1 MVTRGIVLRA
11 LDLGYWLRNLV
22 DACVLECNGTPDTD
36 LTIRTLATE
45 FSKLRLDT
53 ESYYTTGERIAGFVP
68 EISKRI
74 IAGIKKPGVIKC
86 LSDKLENYVELWKPD
101 IGVWMGIYPYKYCYD
116 NGKVYRRICQNSDE
130 AVFNCNSNVVLEKIN
145 EIHAR
150 LGTANK
156 SSPEYEKLEFELKNL
171 EYNYDWLTFMES
183 YYRELEM
190 KYEPEMPDYE
200 KLDMELQETPVDAWQ
215 EYMEA
220 KQDAEIKIQEVIKK
234 EYFLKDAKELSKQL
248 DLFINNIKDLF
259 IGLCN
264 HDPDAE
270 AVFCSKMFVFGCL
283 NNNYLNDGIKA
294 LLIRKQHRSNIA
306 KKPYEMKQV
315 KNWGFVPSP
324 DANMGAV
331 TDQ

>member
-1 MVTRGIVLRA
+1 MVTRRIMLRA
-11 LDLGYWLRNLV
+11 LDLVHWLQNLV

-36 LTIRTLATE
+36 LTIQTLATE
-45 FSKLRLDT
+45 FSELRLDT
-53 ESYYTTGERIAGFVP
+53 ESYYTTGQRIAGFVP
-68 EISKRI
+68 EISKHI

-86 LSDKLENYVELWKPD
+86 LCDKLENYVELWKPD

-183 YYRELEM
+183 YYWELEM
-190 KYEPEMPDYE
+190 KYEPQIPDYE

-259 IGLCN
+259 LGLCN
-264 HDPDAE
+264 YDPDAE
-270 AVFCSKMFVFGCL
+270 AVFCSKMLMWGHY
-283 NNNYLNDGIKA
+283 NDEYLTDGIKA
-294 LLIRKQHRSNIA
+294 RIIQKQHAINTT
-306 KKPYEMKQV
+306 KKAYEMERIE
-315 KNWGFVPSP
+315 NWKFVPSP

>member
-1 MVTRGIVLRA
+1 MATRGIVLRA
-11 LDLGYWLRNLV
+11 LDLVHWLQNLV

-45 FSKLRLDT
+45 FSELRLDT
-53 ESYYTTGERIAGFVP
+53 ESYYTTGQRIAGFVP

-86 LSDKLENYVELWKPD
+86 ISDKLENYVELWKPD
-101 IGVWMGIYPYKYCYD
+101 IGVWMGIYPYRYCYD
-116 NGKVYRRICQNSDE
+116 NGKVYRRICRNGE
-130 AVFNCNSNVVLEKIN
+130 KAAVDCNSNAVLEKII
-145 EIHAR
+145 EINAR

-156 SSPEYEKLEFELKNL
+156 SSPEYAKLEFELKNL

-190 KYEPEMPDYE
+190 KYEPQIPDYE

-220 KQDAEIKIQEVIKK
+220 KQDAEIKIKEVIKK

-259 IGLCN
+259 LGLCN
-264 HDPDAE
+264 YDPDAE
-270 AVFCSKMFVFGCL
+270 AVFCSKMLMWGHY
-283 NNNYLNDGIKA
+283 NDEYLTDGIKPF
-294 LLIRKQHRSNIA
+294 LIRKQHKSNIVKNA
-306 KKPYEMKQV
+306 HEMKQV
-315 KNWGFVPSP
+315 KNFGFVPSP

>member
-1 MVTRGIVLRA
+1 MVTRGNMLRA
-11 LDLGYWLRNLV
+11 LDLGYWLQNLV

-45 FSKLRLDT
+45 FSELRLDT
-53 ESYYTTGERIAGFVP
+53 ESYYTTGQRIAGFVP

-86 LSDKLENYVELWKPD
+86 LCDKLENYVELWKPD
-101 IGVWMGIYPYKYCYD
+101 IGVWMGIYPYRYCYD
-116 NGKVYRRICQNSDE
+116 NGKVYRRICRNGE
-130 AVFNCNSNVVLEKIN
+130 KAAVDCNSNAVLEKII
-145 EIHAR
+145 EIHGR
-150 LGTANK
+150 LETANK
-156 SSPEYEKLEFELKNL
+156 SSHEYEKLEFELKNL

-190 KYEPEMPDYE
+190 KYEPQIPDYE

-259 IGLCN
+259 LGLCN
-264 HDPDAE
+264 YDPDAE
-270 AVFCSKMFVFGCL
+270 AVFCSKMLMWGHY
-283 NNNYLNDGIKA
+283 NDEYLTDGIKA
-294 LLIRKQHRSNIA
+294 RIIQKQHAINTT
-306 KKPYEMKQV
+306 KKAYEMERIE
-315 KNWGFVPSP
+315 NWKFVPSP

>member
-1 MVTRGIVLRA
+1 
-11 LDLGYWLRNLV
+11 
-22 DACVLECNGTPDTD
+22 
-36 LTIRTLATE
+36 
-45 FSKLRLDT
+45 
-53 ESYYTTGERIAGFVP
+53 
-68 EISKRI
+68 
-74 IAGIKKPGVIKC
+74 
-86 LSDKLENYVELWKPD
+86 
-101 IGVWMGIYPYKYCYD
+101 MGIYPYRYCYD
-116 NGKVYRRICQNSDE
+116 NGKVYRRICRNGE
-130 AVFNCNSNVVLEKIN
+130 KAAVDCNSNAVLEKII
-145 EIHAR
+145 EINAR

-156 SSPEYEKLEFELKNL
+156 SSPEYAKLEFELKNL

-190 KYEPEMPDYE
+190 KYEPQIPDYE

-259 IGLCN
+259 LGLCN
-264 HDPDAE
+264 YDPDAE
-270 AVFCSKMFVFGCL
+270 AVFCSKMLMWGHY
-283 NNNYLNDGIKA
+283 NDEYLTDGIKPF
-294 LLIRKQHRSNIA
+294 LIRKQHKSNIVKNA
-306 KKPYEMKQV
+306 HEMKQV
-315 KNWGFVPSP
+315 KNFGFVPSP

>member
-1 MVTRGIVLRA
+1 MVTRGIMLRA
-11 LDLGYWLRNLV
+11 LDLVHWLQNLV

-36 LTIRTLATE
+36 LTIRTLSTE
-45 FSKLRLDT
+45 FSELRLDT
-53 ESYYTTGERIAGFVP
+53 ESYYTTGQRIAGFVP

-86 LSDKLENYVELWKPD
+86 ISDKLENYVELWKPD

-116 NGKVYRRICQNSDE
+116 NGKVYRRICRNGE
-130 AVFNCNSNVVLEKIN
+130 KAAVDCNSNAVLEKII
-145 EIHAR
+145 EINAR

-156 SSPEYEKLEFELKNL
+156 SSPEYAKLEFELKNL

-190 KYEPEMPDYE
+190 KYEPQIPDYE

-259 IGLCN
+259 LGLCN
-264 HDPDAE
+264 YDPDAE
-270 AVFCSKMFVFGCL
+270 AVFCSKMLMWGHY
-283 NNNYLNDGIKA
+283 NDEYLTDGIKPF
-294 LLIRKQHRSNIA
+294 LIRKQHKSNIVKNA
-306 KKPYEMKQV
+306 HEMKQV
-315 KNWGFVPSP
+315 KNFGFVPSP

>member
-1 MVTRGIVLRA
+1 MATRGIVLRA
-11 LDLGYWLRNLV
+11 LDLVHWLQNLV

-45 FSKLRLDT
+45 FSELRLDT
-53 ESYYTTGERIAGFVP
+53 ESYYTTGQRIAGFVP

-86 LSDKLENYVELWKPD
+86 ISDKLENYVELWKPD
-101 IGVWMGIYPYKYCYD
+101 IGVWMGIYPYRYCYD
-116 NGKVYRRICQNSDE
+116 NGKVYRRICRNGE
-130 AVFNCNSNVVLEKIN
+130 KAAVDCNSNAVLEKII
-145 EIHAR
+145 EINAR

-156 SSPEYEKLEFELKNL
+156 SSPEYAKLEFELKNL

-190 KYEPEMPDYE
+190 KYEPQIPDYE

-259 IGLCN
+259 LGLCN
-264 HDPDAE
+264 YDPDAE
-270 AVFCSKMFVFGCL
+270 AVFCSKMLMWGHY
-283 NNNYLNDGIKA
+283 NDEYLTDGIKPF
-294 LLIRKQHRSNIA
+294 LIRKQHKSNIVKNA
-306 KKPYEMKQV
+306 HEMKQV
-315 KNWGFVPSP
+315 KNFGFVPSP

>member
-1 MVTRGIVLRA
+1 MVTRGIMLRA
-11 LDLGYWLRNLV
+11 LDLVHWLQNLV

-45 FSKLRLDT
+45 FSELRLDT
-53 ESYYTTGERIAGFVP
+53 ESYYTTGQRISGFVP
-68 EISKRI
+68 EISKHI

-86 LSDKLENYVELWKPD
+86 ISDKLKNYVELWKPD

-116 NGKVYRRICQNSDE
+116 NGKVYRRICQNGE
-130 AVFNCNSNVVLEKIN
+130 KAAVDCNSNVVLEKII

-150 LGTANK
+150 LETANK
-156 SSPEYEKLEFELKNL
+156 SSHEYEKLEFELKNL

-220 KQDAEIKIQEVIKK
+220 KQDAEIKILETIEKN
-234 EYFLKDAKELSKQL
+234 YFAEDVKELSKQL

-259 IGLCN
+259 LGLCN
-264 HDPDAE
+264 YDPDAE

-283 NNNYLNDGIKA
+283 NNNYLTDGIKA
-294 LLIRKQHRSNIA
+294 CLIRKQHRSNIA
-306 KKPYEMKQV
+306 KKAYEMKQV
-315 KNWGFVPSP
+315 KNFGFVPSP

>member
-1 MVTRGIVLRA
+1 MVTRGIMLRA
-11 LDLGYWLRNLV
+11 LDLGYWLQNLV

-45 FSKLRLDT
+45 FSELRLDT
-53 ESYYTTGERIAGFVP
+53 ESYYTTGQRIAGFVP

-86 LSDKLENYVELWKPD
+86 ISDKLENYVELWKPD
-101 IGVWMGIYPYKYCYD
+101 IGVWMGIYPYRYCYD
-116 NGKVYRRICQNSDE
+116 NGKVYRRICRNGE
-130 AVFNCNSNVVLEKIN
+130 KAAVDCNSNVVLEKIN

-150 LGTANK
+150 LETANK
-156 SSPEYEKLEFELKNL
+156 SSHEYEKLEFELKNL

-183 YYRELEM
+183 YYWELEM
-190 KYEPEMPDYE
+190 KYEPQIPDYE

-259 IGLCN
+259 LGLCN
-264 HDPDAE
+264 YDPDAE
-270 AVFCSKMFVFGCL
+270 AVFCSKMLMWGHY
-283 NNNYLNDGIKA
+283 NDEYLTDGIKA
-294 LLIRKQHRSNIA
+294 RIIQKQHAINTT
-306 KKPYEMKQV
+306 KKAYEMERIE
-315 KNWGFVPSP
+315 NWKFVPSP

>member
-1 MVTRGIVLRA
+1 MVRRGIMLTA
-11 LDLGYWLRNLV
+11 LDLGYWLQNLV

-36 LTIRTLATE
+36 LTTRTLATE
-45 FSKLRLDT
+45 FSELRLDT
-53 ESYYTTGERIAGFVP
+53 KSYYTTGQRIAGFAP
-68 EISKRI
+68 KISKHI

-86 LSDKLENYVELWKPD
+86 ISDKLENYVELWKPD
-101 IGVWMGIYPYKYCYD
+101 IGVWMGIYPYTYHYD
-116 NGKVYRRICQNSDE
+116 NGKVYRRICQNGE
-130 AVFNCNSNVVLEKIN
+130 KAAVDCNSNVVLEKII
-145 EIHAR
+145 EIHGR
-150 LGTANK
+150 LETANK

-171 EYNYDWLTFMES
+171 EYTYDWLTFMES
-183 YYRELEM
+183 YYRKLEM

-220 KQDAEIKIQEVIKK
+220 KQDAEIMILETIKK
-234 EYFLKDAKELSKQL
+234 EYFLEDAKELSKQL

-264 HDPDAE
+264 YDPDAE
-270 AVFCSKMFVFGCL
+270 AVFCSKMLMWGHY
-283 NNNYLNDGIKA
+283 NDEYLTDGIKPF
-294 LLIRKQHRSNIA
+294 LIRKQHKSNIVKNA
-306 KKPYEMKQV
+306 YEMKQV
-315 KNWGFVPSP
+315 KNWGFIPSP

>member
-1 MVTRGIVLRA
+1 MVTRGIMLRA
-11 LDLGYWLRNLV
+11 LDLGYWLQNLV

-45 FSKLRLDT
+45 FSELRLDT
-53 ESYYTTGERIAGFVP
+53 ESYYTTGQRIAGFVP

-86 LSDKLENYVELWKPD
+86 LCDKLENYVELWKPD
-101 IGVWMGIYPYKYCYD
+101 IGVWMGIYPYRYCYD
-116 NGKVYRRICQNSDE
+116 NGKVYRRICRNGE
-130 AVFNCNSNVVLEKIN
+130 KAAVDCNSNAVLEKII
-145 EIHAR
+145 EINAR

-156 SSPEYEKLEFELKNL
+156 SSPEYAKLGFELKNL

-190 KYEPEMPDYE
+190 KYEPQIPDYE

-259 IGLCN
+259 LGLCN
-264 HDPDAE
+264 YDPDAE
-270 AVFCSKMFVFGCL
+270 AVFCSKMLMWGHY
-283 NNNYLNDGIKA
+283 NDEYLTDGIKA
-294 LLIRKQHRSNIA
+294 RIIQKQHAINTT
-306 KKPYEMKQV
+306 KKAYEMERIE
-315 KNWGFVPSP
+315 NWKFVPSP

>member
-1 MVTRGIVLRA
+1 MATRGIVLRA
-11 LDLGYWLRNLV
+11 LDLVHWLQNLV

-45 FSKLRLDT
+45 FSELRLDT
-53 ESYYTTGERIAGFVP
+53 ESYYTTGQRIAGFVP

-86 LSDKLENYVELWKPD
+86 ISDKLENYVELWKPD

-116 NGKVYRRICQNSDE
+116 NGKVYRRICRNGE
-130 AVFNCNSNVVLEKIN
+130 KAAVDCNSNAVLEKII
-145 EIHAR
+145 EINAR

-156 SSPEYEKLEFELKNL
+156 SSPEYAKLEFELKNL

-190 KYEPEMPDYE
+190 KYEPQIPDYE

-259 IGLCN
+259 LGLCN
-264 HDPDAE
+264 YDPDAE
-270 AVFCSKMFVFGCL
+270 AVFCSKMLMWGHY
-283 NNNYLNDGIKA
+283 NDEYLTDGIKPF
-294 LLIRKQHRSNIA
+294 LIRKQHKSNIVKNA
-306 KKPYEMKQV
+306 HEMKQV
-315 KNWGFVPSP
+315 KNFGFVPSP

>member
-1 MVTRGIVLRA
+1 MVTRGIMLRA
-11 LDLGYWLRNLV
+11 LDLGYWLQNLV

-45 FSKLRLDT
+45 FSELRLDT
-53 ESYYTTGERIAGFVP
+53 ESYYTTGQRIAGFVP

-86 LSDKLENYVELWKPD
+86 LCDKLENYVELWKPD
-101 IGVWMGIYPYKYCYD
+101 IGVWMGIYPYRYCYD
-116 NGKVYRRICQNSDE
+116 NGKVYRRICRNGE
-130 AVFNCNSNVVLEKIN
+130 KAAVDCNSNAVLEKII
-145 EIHAR
+145 EINAR

-190 KYEPEMPDYE
+190 KYEPQIPDYE

-259 IGLCN
+259 LGLCN
-264 HDPDAE
+264 YDPDAE
-270 AVFCSKMFVFGCL
+270 AVFCSKMLMWGHY
-283 NNNYLNDGIKA
+283 NDEYLTDGIKA
-294 LLIRKQHRSNIA
+294 RIIQKQHAINTT
-306 KKPYEMKQV
+306 KKAYEMERIE
-315 KNWGFVPSP
+315 NWKFVPSP